1 MTEKTE
7 INQSDIST
15 VLTAIFNGVEEES
28 KASFE
33 SVASIPSVKRA
44 VVCVRNGNC
53 TGFYFALMYPIR
65 KMVNG
70 LLAKELP
77 NSPDAQFLLKN
88 SRFIENHFKKLI
100 EKLEGSA
107 CCADNTRTIMKELFR
122 FLTTGKEITFDY
134 TQEYTYHLPVL
145 IFNTHDEIVV
155 FFKALRHLHYGYP
168 DQYIETLAKIYKR
181 FEELRANAL
190 LNNL

>member
-7 INQSDIST
+7 INQPDIST

-33 SVASIPSVKRA
+33 LVASIPSVKRA
-44 VVCVRNGNC
+44 VDCVRNGNC
-53 TGFYFALMYPIR
+53 TGFYFALMYPISN
-65 KMVNG
+65 MVNG

-107 CCADNTRTIMKELFR
+107 CCAESR
-122 FLTTGKEITFDY
+122 
-134 TQEYTYHLPVL
+134 
-145 IFNTHDEIVV
+145 
-155 FFKALRHLHYGYP
+155 
-168 DQYIETLAKIYKR
+168 
-181 FEELRANAL
+181 
-190 LNNL
+190 

>member
-1 MTEKTE
+1 MTEETK
-7 INQSDIST
+7 INSSDISN
-15 VLTAIFNGVEEES
+15 VLTAIFNSVEEEN

-33 SVASIPSVKRA
+33 LVASIPGVQRSLE
-44 VVCVRNGNC
+44 CVRKGDYR
-53 TGFYFALMYPIR
+53 GFYFALMYPIS

-77 NSPDAQFLLKN
+77 NSPDAQFLLNN
-88 SRFIENHFKKLI
+88 SRFIENHFKRLI

-107 CCADNTRTIMKELFR
+107 CCADKTRTIMKELLR
-122 FLTTGKEITFDY
+122 FLTNGKEITFDY

-145 IFNTHDEIVV
+145 LFNTHDEIVV
-155 FFKALRHLHYGYP
+155 FFKALRHLHFGYP

-181 FEELRANAL
+181 FEELRATTL